1 MDVTEELICKVLRLR
16 LYLVFWLC
24 VLLWWYEQPISTP
37 VSQCWYRPEQ
47 LVLVVSRSRRV
58 LSHKHTNLRPIGP
71 GAAPTLSSAVH
82 RTVCMCYQLSKI
94 YPPTLTFWFLRKCA
108 TSITKNIV
116 SPYHASAESKS
127 IFLLSTKAKAI
138 VLHSFCTSCYPLIL
152 SVARCLILLL
162 YWHHALHYIDIIAMT
177 RINIHLMWPYLGVPD
192 PMFWRVDAL
201 HLNKV

>member
-1 MDVTEELICKVLRLR
+1 MDVAVELICKVLNLR
-16 LYLVFWLC
+16 LHLVFWLC
-24 VLLWWYEQPISTP
+24 VLLWWYGQPMPISTP

-116 SPYHASAESKS
+116 SPYHACVSRIQFYISTKHQSKS
-127 IFLLSTKAKAI
+127 NCSAQLLYFLLSI
-138 VLHSFCTSCYPLIL
+138 NPFCCSIL
-152 SVARCLILLL
+152 NIASIFTPCI
-162 YWHHALHYIDIIAMT
+162 ALHWHYCND
-177 RINIHLMWPYLGVPD
+177 
-192 PMFWRVDAL
+192 
-201 HLNKV
+201 